1 MQVVFES
8 PRIASSDTVIYTD
21 RIPKNMY
28 EYFINGYKEA
38 DIETLITNMQMPFES
53 WDKSC
58 NLYKSSNSLMELS
71 EGDITVLFEDLLG
84 NQFIYASAKKRI
96 FYYQPEQEPYVD
108 INKGITIAQF
118 LELARADFN
127 ALMRTSYG
135 KKYITEATVMTEG
148 LKEFFG
154 YGKALRIFIDGR
166 NAKKSDRYAIDK
178 HSYAFIDALDDYS
191 PNFIDKSEF
200 NKIINHP
207 NTVVEIYDNH
217 KLGRRDALRRMPVKE
232 EALLETRNCTLVDLA
247 KEFDQDLADLYRD
260 YKKAKSFKMMV
271 KAAKPR
277 LDAFLKKNPLMKA
290 AYVLKYDDYDDFL
303 TLDQMYNL
311 PLLTISE
318 YSNYSY
324 VASFDVGKFKR
335 AFIASINNRFQKFN
349 NSDIVDK
356 FLANVDYLL
365 DMFESCD
372 SMHIWHFYG
381 TMKPLTESEVRNDC
395 KGLCCIK
402 ATTYPAMKD
411 TVFAAPPPEPAAQQ
425 YLKNVNT
432 TLYEYMTGYK
442 FDVLESD
449 LLKHRLDIEY
459 GNPDRVIEEV
469 TELTT
474 SEIND
479 FLDQEF
485 HKELLDNFLT
495 DEMMEATMYYVAIER
510 ELGRSIA
517 HNVRAGVEKVGNAAS
532 NVARNV
538 KSVVG
543 PIMDKA
549 KNLID
554 GIQKSR
560 EEDDREIAI
569 TDSDFAKLRRFFKET
584 GLPTVAS
591 YFVLGPA
598 WAVVTFMVSRALK
611 SDDKKTRD
619 KVVRELEEE
628 LKLTREKIED
638 SRSDGN
644 KQAKYALMRLE
655 SKLEKQIA
663 EVKYGLR

>member
-8 PRIASSDTVIYTD
+8 PRIASTDAVIYTD
-21 RIPKNMY
+21 QVPKNMY

-38 DIETLITNMQMPFES
+38 DIEKLITNLQMTFES

-58 NLYKSSNSLMELS
+58 NLYKSSNDLMELS
-71 EGDITVLFEDLLG
+71 DGDITVLFEDLLG

-96 FYYQPEQEPYVD
+96 FYYTPDKHPYVN
-108 INKGITIAQF
+108 INHGITISQF
-118 LELARADFN
+118 LELAREDFN

-135 KKYITEATVMTEG
+135 KKYLTEATVMTEG

-166 NAKKSDRYAIDK
+166 NAKNSDRYAIDK

-191 PNFIDKSEF
+191 DAFISKSEF
-200 NKIINHP
+200 SKIINHP
-207 NTVVEIYDNH
+207 NTVVEIYNNH
-217 KLGRRDALRRMPVKE
+217 KLGRRDALRRMPVDAN
-232 EALLETRNCTLVDLA
+232 ALIETKTGTLIDIA
-247 KEFDQDLADLYRD
+247 KEFDQDLAELYLD
-260 YKKAKSFKMMV
+260 YKKAKSFKLMV

-290 AYVLKYDDYDDFL
+290 AYVLKYDDFDDFL

-324 VASFDVGKFKR
+324 VATFDCAKFRR

-356 FLANVDYLL
+356 FLSNIDYLL

-372 SMHIWHFYG
+372 QFHIWHFYG

-411 TVFAAPPPEPAAQQ
+411 TVFAAPPPEPQAQQ
-425 YLKNVNT
+425 YLRNVNKA
-432 TLYEYMTGYK
+432 LYEYMTGYK

-449 LLKHRLDIEY
+449 MLKYRLDVEY
-459 GNPDRVIEEV
+459 GNPYRAIEAAN
-469 TELTT
+469 ELTDE
-474 SEIND
+474 EINEI
-479 FLDQEF
+479 LDQEF
-485 HKELLDNFLT
+485 HQQTLDQFLNE
-495 DEMMEATMYYVAIER
+495 DIMEATMYYVAIER
-510 ELGRSIA
+510 DLGRHIA
-517 HNVRAGVEKVGNAAS
+517 HTVRSGAEKVGNAVS
-532 NVARNV
+532 KVSRNV
-538 KSVVG
+538 KAVVG
-543 PIMDKA
+543 PLMDKA

-554 GIQKSR
+554 SIQKDR
-560 EEDDREIAI
+560 ENLDREIAI

-619 KVVRELEEE
+619 KVVHELEEE

-638 SRSDGN
+638 ARGDGN
-644 KQAKYALMRLE
+644 KEAKYALMRLE
-655 SKLEKQIA
+655 SKLEKQIS